1 MIGLSSDCS
10 GRDLS
15 CPFQNHT
22 PDWSAAGN
30 PAAPVGDL
38 HFAAGGIPGFLLYT
52 QLTMLFGGR
61 CACCASRATK
71 NHARPLSIQ
80 PLPTLLAALCRWPV
94 DPAAAAPRL
103 FGTDSRAFPD
113 NRANLLAGTKL
124 PSPGHCGNARR
135 RKSQRRAAF
144 LLHYAGDGGSDT
156 LHPPTS
162 PQEEIPEED
171 DPPVIGESQAVQS
184 PAATVPEAQTGSEST
199 GQGGDLLGSENNT
212 AAATYVLN
220 TNSMKFHHANC
231 RYASRISPENYR
243 NCSSRE
249 EAIAQ
254 GFIPCGVCNP

>member
-1 MIGLSSDCS
+1 MPVSKKPHPDWVQLAIRLFQWGICILLLGEFLDSFFTLSSLCF
-10 GRDLS
+10 L
-15 CPFQNHT
+15 
-22 PDWSAAGN
+22 AGAVL
-30 PAAPVGDL
+30 AAPPVQQKIMRGRFQSIL
-38 HFAAGGIPGFLLYT
+38 CLLSLLLFAGGRLILP
-52 QLTMLFGGR
+52 
-61 CACCASRATK
+61 
-71 NHARPLSIQ
+71 P
-80 PLPTLLAALCRWPV
+80 PLPINSLQTAVPSQTITQAPAQSAPSQVIVEMPAEENPSVELLSSFIMQAM
-94 DPAAAAPRL
+94 
-103 FGTDSRAFPD
+103 
-113 NRANLLAGTKL
+113 AGQT
-124 PSPGHCGNARR
+124 PSI
-135 RKSQRRAAF
+135 
-144 LLHYAGDGGSDT
+144 
-156 LHPPTS
+156 PPTS

-243 NCSSRE
+243 TCSSRE

>member
-1 MIGLSSDCS
+1 MPVSKKTHPDWVQLAIRLLQWGICILLLGEFLDSFFTLSSLCFLAGAVLATPPVQQKLMR
-10 GRDLS
+10 GRFQSILCLLS
-15 CPFQNHT
+15 LLLF
-22 PDWSAAGN
+22 
-30 PAAPVGDL
+30 
-38 HFAAGGIPGFLLYT
+38 AGGRLILP
-52 QLTMLFGGR
+52 
-61 CACCASRATK
+61 
-71 NHARPLSIQ
+71 P
-80 PLPTLLAALCRWPV
+80 PLPINSLQTAVPSQTITQAPAQSAPSQVIVEMPAEENPSVELLSSFIMQAM
-94 DPAAAAPRL
+94 
-103 FGTDSRAFPD
+103 
-113 NRANLLAGTKL
+113 AGQT
-124 PSPGHCGNARR
+124 PSI
-135 RKSQRRAAF
+135 
-144 LLHYAGDGGSDT
+144 
-156 LHPPTS
+156 PPTS

-243 NCSSRE
+243 TCSSRE

>member
-1 MIGLSSDCS
+1 MPVSKKSHPDWVQLAIRLLQWGICILLLGEFLDSFFTLSSLCF
-10 GRDLS
+10 L
-15 CPFQNHT
+15 
-22 PDWSAAGN
+22 AGAVL
-30 PAAPVGDL
+30 AAPPVQQKIMRGRFQSIL
-38 HFAAGGIPGFLLYT
+38 CLLSLLLFAGGRLILP
-52 QLTMLFGGR
+52 
-61 CACCASRATK
+61 
-71 NHARPLSIQ
+71 P
-80 PLPTLLAALCRWPV
+80 PLPINSLQTAVPSQTITQAPAQSAPSQVIVEMSAEENPSVELLSSFIMQAM
-94 DPAAAAPRL
+94 
-103 FGTDSRAFPD
+103 
-113 NRANLLAGTKL
+113 AGQT
-124 PSPGHCGNARR
+124 PSI
-135 RKSQRRAAF
+135 
-144 LLHYAGDGGSDT
+144 
-156 LHPPTS
+156 PPTS

-243 NCSSRE
+243 TCSSRE

>member
-1 MIGLSSDCS
+1 MPVSKKPHPDWVQLAIRLLQWGICILLLGEFLDSFFTLSSLCF
-10 GRDLS
+10 L
-15 CPFQNHT
+15 
-22 PDWSAAGN
+22 AGAVL
-30 PAAPVGDL
+30 AAPPVQQKIMRGRFQSSL
-38 HFAAGGIPGFLLYT
+38 CLLSLLLFAGGRLILP
-52 QLTMLFGGR
+52 
-61 CACCASRATK
+61 
-71 NHARPLSIQ
+71 P
-80 PLPTLLAALCRWPV
+80 PLPIDSLQTAVPSQTITQAPAQSAPIQVIMETPAEENPSVELLSSFIMQAM
-94 DPAAAAPRL
+94 
-103 FGTDSRAFPD
+103 
-113 NRANLLAGTKL
+113 AGQT
-124 PSPGHCGNARR
+124 PSI
-135 RKSQRRAAF
+135 
-144 LLHYAGDGGSDT
+144 
-156 LHPPTS
+156 PPTS

-243 NCSSRE
+243 TCSSRE

>member
-1 MIGLSSDCS
+1 MPVSKKSRPDWVQLAIRLLQWGICILLLGEFLDSFFTLSSLCF
-10 GRDLS
+10 L
-15 CPFQNHT
+15 
-22 PDWSAAGN
+22 AGAVL
-30 PAAPVGDL
+30 AAPPVQQKIMRGRFQSIL
-38 HFAAGGIPGFLLYT
+38 CLLSLLLFAGGRLILP
-52 QLTMLFGGR
+52 
-61 CACCASRATK
+61 
-71 NHARPLSIQ
+71 P
-80 PLPTLLAALCRWPV
+80 PLPIDSLQTAVPSQTITQAPAQSAPSQVIVEMPAEENPSVELLSSFIMQAM
-94 DPAAAAPRL
+94 
-103 FGTDSRAFPD
+103 
-113 NRANLLAGTKL
+113 AGQT
-124 PSPGHCGNARR
+124 PSI
-135 RKSQRRAAF
+135 
-144 LLHYAGDGGSDT
+144 
-156 LHPPTS
+156 PPTS

-243 NCSSRE
+243 TCSSRE